1 MVKLYCNKSDS
12 VFDVKTSEYLTDK
25 IAVFGFNGIDKISYK
40 KELNCSEN
48 KLSNFAKL
56 SKESGKVLIS
66 GTITDNYGILRRS
79 AVIAEKGKLL
89 GITDMRLSVNDNG
102 YMGGGAQRVYQTQVG
117 RIGLLVGDDILDID
131 GIKAMS
137 LCDADFIVA
146 IISGEEK
153 PQYNFLI
160 RSYSYLFGLPILLIN
175 TTSVLASDLNGEI
188 CGRSLENNTKITLPV
203 KKSYRLVLTKQRG
216 T

>member
-1 MVKLYCNKSDS
+1 MLKLYCNKNDRVFS
-12 VFDVKTSEYLTDK
+12 VKNSEYQSEKLA
-25 IAVFGFNGIDKISYK
+25 IFGFNGIDKISYK
-40 KELNCSEN
+40 NELNCSEN

-66 GTITDNYGILRRS
+66 GTITDNYGVLRRS
-79 AVIAEKGKLL
+79 AVIADKGKLL
-89 GITDMRLSVNDNG
+89 GISDMRLSVNDNG
-102 YMGGGAQRVYQTQVG
+102 YTGGGAQRVYQTQVG
-117 RIGLLVGDDILDID
+117 RIGLLLGDDILDVD

-146 IISGEEK
+146 ITSGEEK

-160 RSYSYLFGLPILLIN
+160 RSYSYLFGVPIVLIN
-175 TTSVLASDLNGEI
+175 STSVIASDLSGEI
-188 CGRSLENNTKITLPV
+188 CGKSLENYTKITLPV

>member
-1 MVKLYCNKSDS
+1 MLKLYCNK
-12 VFDVKTSEYLTDK
+12 TDK
-25 IAVFGFNGIDKISYK
+25 VFSVKKENYLNEKIVIFGFNGIDKISYK
-40 KELNCSEN
+40 NELNCKEN

-56 SKESGKVLIS
+56 SKDSEKVLIS
-66 GTITDNYGILRRS
+66 GTITDNYGVLRRS
-79 AVIAEKGKLL
+79 AIIADKGKLL
-89 GITDMRLSVNDNG
+89 GISDMRLSVNDNG
-102 YMGGGAQRVYQTQVG
+102 YTGGGVQRVYQTQAG
-117 RIGLLVGDDILDID
+117 RIGLLIGDDILDVD

-146 IISGEEK
+146 ITSGEEK

-160 RSYSYLFGLPILLIN
+160 RSYSYLFGVPILLIN
-175 TTSVLASDLNGEI
+175 STSVIASDLSGEI
-188 CGRSLENNTKITLPV
+188 CGKSLENHTKITLPV

>member
-1 MVKLYCNKSDS
+1 MLKLYCNKKDKVSS
-12 VFDVKTSEYLTDK
+12 VNINEYQTEK

-40 KELNCSEN
+40 NELNCSEN
-48 KLSNFAKL
+48 KLGEFARL

-79 AVIAEKGKLL
+79 AVIADSGKLL
-89 GITDMRLSVNDNG
+89 GISDMRLAVNDNC
-102 YMGGGAQRVYQTQVG
+102 YTGGGAQRVYQTKVG

-137 LCDADFIVA
+137 LCDADFIIA
-146 IISGEEK
+146 IINGEEK

-160 RSYSYLFGLPILLIN
+160 RSYSYLFGVSIVLIN
-175 TTSVLASDLNGEI
+175 SSGVIASDLSGEI
-188 CGRSLENNTKITLPV
+188 CGKSLENHTKITLPV
-203 KKSYRLVLTKQRG
+203 KKSYRLVVTKQRG

>member
-1 MVKLYCNKSDS
+1 MLKLYCNKNDE
-12 VFDVKTSEYLTDK
+12 VFAVKTKEYETEKLA
-25 IAVFGFNGIDKISYK
+25 IFGFNGIDKINYK

-56 SKESGKVLIS
+56 SKESGKVLIT
-66 GTITDNYGILRRS
+66 GTITDNYGVLRRS
-79 AVIAEKGKLL
+79 AVIADKGKLL
-89 GITDMRLSVNDNG
+89 GISDMRLSVNDNG
-102 YMGGGAQRVYQTQVG
+102 YLGGGAQRVYQTQVG

-146 IISGEEK
+146 ITSGEEK

-160 RSYSYLFGLPILLIN
+160 RSYSYLFGVAIVLIN
-175 TTSVLASDLNGEI
+175 STGVIASDLSGEI
-188 CGRSLENNTKITLPV
+188 CGKSLENHTKITLPV
-203 KKSYRLVLTKQRG
+203 KKSYRLVVTKQRG